1 MINLL
6 FLKTGWVHKE
16 RVVAE
21 ESPVDSLEV
30 RKMRIFNRL
39 NWMGLLTGIFLPITG
54 LLNNDELPLIA
65 WIVAC
70 SPAFISGA
78 VLIFNFYQKSTTA
91 LMIYFT
97 CYPVLSTMVYA
108 ADLDLGIEL
117 FFILYGVLSV
127 FFLPK
132 LWQAIF
138 CGAIA
143 AICYIVVYVLKR
155 DYTTELSNLN
165 YPFFI
170 GNHLLALFFIFYA
183 LYLIKKENT
192 GYQAELIEFNE
203 RIQAQKKLVEQ
214 QSAQLSDLNTLKN
227 KLFSVIAHD
236 LRTPMYALKNL
247 FRNIEQYDL
256 PAEEVKMMIPDIN
269 QEMQFTTNLMEN
281 LLQWAKSQLQSATT
295 HPEELNMALLTQEVV
310 GLVRLQASSKSIE
323 LRNELNKEELVWA
336 DKDMTQ
342 MVLRNLVSNALKFT
356 PDNGLVEIGARELE
370 SHIEIYVKD
379 NGKGMSPETLEKLE
393 ENAFFTTQG
402 TNNEAG
408 TGIGLMLC
416 REYLHRNGG
425 WLSIHSELGEGS
437 EFSFTLPKHYHP
449 TGATGRV
456 APVG

>member
-6 FLKTGWVHKE
+6 LLKSGWIQKE
-16 RVVAE
+16 KVE
-21 ESPVDSLEV
+21 TTDTIVDPLEI

-39 NWMGLLTGIFLPITG
+39 NWLGLLTGLCLPVAG
-54 LLNNDELPLIA
+54 LLNNDQLPLIA

-70 SPAFISGA
+70 SPAFISGT
-78 VLIFNFYQKSTTA
+78 VLLFNFYGKSITA
-91 LMIYFT
+91 LMVYFT

-117 FFILYGVLSV
+117 FFVLYGVLSV

-132 LWQAIF
+132 IWQAIF

-143 AICYIVVYVLKR
+143 AICYIVVYVMKR
-155 DYTTELSNLN
+155 DYTIQLSELN

-192 GYQAELIEFNE
+192 GYQQELVQFNE
-203 RIQAQKKLVEQ
+203 RLKAKKKLVEQ
-214 QSAQLSDLNTLKN
+214 QSAQLSDLNNLKN

-281 LLQWAKSQLQSATT
+281 LLQWAKSQLQAAAA
-295 HPEELNMALLTQEVV
+295 HPEELNLALLTQEVV
-310 GLVRLQASSKSIE
+310 GLVRLQASGKSIE
-323 LRNELNKEELVWA
+323 VKNRLQEDKLVWA

-342 MVLRNLVSNALKFT
+342 LVLRNLVTNALKFT
-356 PDNGLVEIGARELE
+356 PENGLVEIGSRELE
-370 SHIEIYVKD
+370 SHVEIYVKD
-379 NGKGMSPETLEKLE
+379 NGAGMSAETISRLQ

-402 TNNEAG
+402 TNKEAG

-425 WLSIHSELGEGS
+425 WLTIHSEEGLGS
-437 EFSFTLPKHYHP
+437 EFCFTLPK
-449 TGATGRV
+449 R
-456 APVG
+456 

>member
-6 FLKTGWVHKE
+6 LLKSGWIQKDKVE
-16 RVVAE
+16 SAE
-21 ESPVDSLEV
+21 IAVDPLEI

-39 NWMGLLTGIFLPITG
+39 NWLGLLTGLCLPVAG
-54 LLNNDELPLIA
+54 MLNNDRLPLVA

-78 VLIFNFYQKSTTA
+78 VLLFNNYGKTTTA
-91 LMIYFT
+91 LMTYFT

-117 FFILYGVLSV
+117 FFVLYGVLSV

-132 LWQAIF
+132 IWQAIF

-143 AICYIVVYVLKR
+143 AVCYILVYVLKR
-155 DYTTELSNLN
+155 DYSIQLFTIN

-170 GNHLLALFFIFYA
+170 VNHLLALFFIFYA

-192 GYQAELIEFNE
+192 GYQQELLQSNQKL
-203 RIQAQKKLVEQ
+203 QAKKKLVEQ

-247 FRNIEQYDL
+247 FRNIEQYDM

-281 LLQWAKSQLQSATT
+281 LLQWAKSQLQAAAA
-295 HPEELNMALLTQEVV
+295 HPEELNLAMLTQEVV
-310 GLVRLQASSKSIE
+310 GQVRLQASGKSIQVKNRLQE
-323 LRNELNKEELVWA
+323 NKLVWA

-342 MVLRNLVSNALKFT
+342 LVLRNLVTNALKFT
-356 PDNGLVEIGARELE
+356 PENGQVEIGSRELTA
-370 SHIEIYVKD
+370 I
-379 NGKGMSPETLEKLE
+379 
-393 ENAFFTTQG
+393 
-402 TNNEAG
+402 
-408 TGIGLMLC
+408 
-416 REYLHRNGG
+416 
-425 WLSIHSELGEGS
+425 
-437 EFSFTLPKHYHP
+437 
-449 TGATGRV
+449 
-456 APVG
+456 

>member
-1 MINLL
+1 MINRLL
-6 FLKTGWVHKE
+6 LQVGWAQKE
-16 RVVAE
+16 RVVE
-21 ESPVDSLEV
+21 EDRAMDSLEM

-39 NWMGLLTGIFLPITG
+39 NWMGLLTGICLPIAG
-54 LLNNDELPLIA
+54 LLNNDELPVIA
-65 WIVAC
+65 WVVAC
-70 SPAFISGA
+70 SPAFISGT
-78 VLIFNFYQKSTTA
+78 VLAFTYWEKSTAA

-97 CYPVLSTMVYA
+97 CYPVLSTLVYA

-132 LWQAIF
+132 LQQVIF
-138 CGAIA
+138 CGTIA
-143 AICYIVVYVLKR
+143 ALCYILVYVLKQ
-155 DYTTELSNLN
+155 DYTTELSTLN
-165 YPFFI
+165 YPFFV

-192 GYQAELIEFNE
+192 GYQAELIAFNE
-203 RIQAQKKLVEQ
+203 RLQAKKKLVEM
-214 QSAQLSDLNTLKN
+214 QSAQLSELNTLKN

-256 PAEEVKMMIPDIN
+256 PAEEVKMMIPEIN

-281 LLQWAKSQLQSATT
+281 LLQWAKSQLQAAASC
-295 HPEELNMALLTQEVV
+295 PEQLNMAVLTRELVA
-310 GLVRLQASSKSIE
+310 LVRLQANSKSIE
-323 LRNELNKEELVWA
+323 LSNELKEDALVWA

-342 MVLRNLVSNALKFT
+342 MVLRNLVTNALKFT
-356 PDNGLVEIGARELE
+356 PEKGLVQIGARELDT
-370 SHIEIYVKD
+370 HIEVYVKD
-379 NGKGMSPETLEKLE
+379 NGKGMTAETIEKLQ

-425 WLSIHSELGEGS
+425 WLSISSEPGRGS
-437 EFSFTLPKHYHP
+437 EFRFTLPR
-449 TGATGRV
+449 TQ
-456 APVG
+456 PVKN